1 MNADVYDG
9 VPAPADWWDP
19 IRSQVMYALDIP
31 DAPIANRRTSPLSL
45 STLTLSLWVKVEG
58 LMFDL
63 VGSKA
68 VVTYVDRQSV
78 SKRRISEATHESLM
92 QALYEVEEENIAR
105 QFFPRTTGCIYL
117 SLRCR

>member
-45 STLTLSLWVKVEG
+45 FTPNLSL
-58 LMFDL
+58 
-63 VGSKA
+63 
-68 VVTYVDRQSV
+68 
-78 SKRRISEATHESLM
+78 
-92 QALYEVEEENIAR
+92 
-105 QFFPRTTGCIYL
+105 
-117 SLRCR
+117 